1 MAKRGYNQYCAAARA
16 LDLLGERWTLL
27 LIRELLTGPKRYTD
41 LLHGLP
47 GIGTNLLAARL
58 KELES
63 AAVIQRSEL
72 PPPAAST
79 VYELSERG
87 RELEEVIVSLA
98 RWGLPL
104 LGRRGCTQAWQPEW
118 SILAMQATFR
128 PERAAGINEQYQFEV
143 DGEVFFAQ
151 VNDGTV
157 ITGRGPATDPAFTL
171 RAGAD
176 TFLAVA
182 DGTLSAGEVIE
193 TGRYEID
200 GDAAAFERCVKIFS
214 LPRSEEATS

>member
-47 GIGTNLLAARL
+47 GIGTNLLANRL

-72 PPPAAST
+72 PPPAASA
-79 VYELSERG
+79 VYELTERG
-87 RELEEVIVSLA
+87 RELEDVIVPLA

-104 LGRRGCTQAWQPEW
+104 LGRRGRKQAWQPEW

-143 DGEVFFAQ
+143 DGEVFFAH
-151 VNDGTV
+151 VNDGAV
-157 ITGRGPATDPAFTL
+157 STGRGPATDPAFTL
-171 RAGAD
+171 RASAG

-182 DGTLSAGEVIE
+182 DGSISPAEAIG
-193 TGRYEID
+193 TGRYAID
-200 GDAAAFERCVKIFS
+200 GDAAAFERCVNIFS
-214 LPRSEEATS
+214 LPRPEEATS

>member
-63 AAVIQRSEL
+63 AAVIRRSEL

-79 VYELSERG
+79 VYELTERG
-87 RELEEVIVSLA
+87 HGLEDVIVPLA

-104 LGRRGCTQAWQPEW
+104 LGRRAGTQAWHPEW
-118 SILAMQATFR
+118 SILALQATFR

-143 DGEVFFAQ
+143 DGEVFFAR

-157 ITGRGPATDPAFTL
+157 ITGRGPATDPEFTL
-171 RAGAD
+171 RAAAD

-182 DGTLSAGEVIE
+182 DGTLSAGDALE

-200 GDAAAFERCVKIFS
+200 GDIAAFERCLKIFS
-214 LPRSEEATS
+214 LPRPEEATT

>member
-1 MAKRGYNQYCAAARA
+1 MTKRGYNQYCAAARA

-47 GIGTNLLAARL
+47 GIGTNLLADRL

-63 AAVIQRSEL
+63 AGVIQRSEL

-79 VYELSERG
+79 VYGLTKKG
-87 RELEEVIVSLA
+87 RELEDVIVPLA

-104 LGRRGCTQAWQPEW
+104 LGRRARKQAWQPEW
-118 SILAMQATFR
+118 SILAMKATFR
-128 PERAAGINEQYQFEV
+128 PERAAGINEQYEFEV
-143 DGEVFFAQ
+143 DGEVFFAH
-151 VNDGTV
+151 VNHGTV
-157 ITGRGPATDPAFTL
+157 STGRGPAKDPAFTL

-182 DGTLSAGEVIE
+182 DGSLSPGDAIE

-200 GDAAAFERCVKIFS
+200 GDAAAFERCMDIFS
-214 LPRSEEATS
+214 LPHPEETTP

>member
-63 AAVIQRSEL
+63 AAVIHRSEL

-87 RELEEVIVSLA
+87 RELEDVVLSLA

-104 LGRRGCTQAWQPEW
+104 LGRRGRAQAWQPEW

-128 PERAAGINEQYQFEV
+128 PEQAAGIHEQYQFEV

-151 VNDGTV
+151 VRDGTV
-157 ITGRGPATDPAFTL
+157 ITGRGPATDPVFTL

-176 TFLAVA
+176 TFSPPGLTGALA
-182 DGTLSAGEVIE
+182 
-193 TGRYEID
+193 
-200 GDAAAFERCVKIFS
+200 DASPWTKYA
-214 LPRSEEATS
+214 